1 METLNLGE
9 AIAQLKVLRWQY
21 DEANDLDSPESIDA
35 RLELLRRIMETIDM
49 IDVPEL
55 IGTGGL
61 NEYL

>member
-1 METLNLGE
+1 MEILNLGE

-21 DEANDLDSPESIDA
+21 DEANDLDTPESTDA
-35 RLELLRRIMETIDM
+35 RLELIRRIMETIDM

-55 IGTGGL
+55 VGQGDF

>member
-1 METLNLGE
+1 MEILNLGE

-21 DEANDLDSPESIDA
+21 DEASDLDTPESTDA
-35 RLELLRRIMETIDM
+35 RLELIRRIMETIDM

-55 IGTGGL
+55 VGQGDF